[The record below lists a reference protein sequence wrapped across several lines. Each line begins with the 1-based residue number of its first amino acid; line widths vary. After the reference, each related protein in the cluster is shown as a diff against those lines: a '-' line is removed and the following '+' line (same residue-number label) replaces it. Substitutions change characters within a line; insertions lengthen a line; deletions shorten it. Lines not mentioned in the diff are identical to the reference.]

1 MAEDLASYLKHH
13 YPDGTGEG
21 QGDQVRMAFA
31 AATYAAMLNV
41 IHAGHT
47 LDSEGI
53 KNYMTSIIEEAEQT
67 MFDFSMF
74 QKRN

>member
-13 YPDGTGEG
+13 YPDGTGQE

-41 IHAGHT
+41 VQAGHT
-47 LDSEGI
+47 MKADGI
-53 KNYMTSIIEEAEQT
+53 KAYITSILEEAEKAMQEFT
-67 MFDFSMF
+67 MF

>member
-13 YPDGTGEG
+13 YPDGTGEE

-41 IHAGHT
+41 IQAGHT
-47 LDSEGI
+47 LNPEGI
-53 KNYMTSIIEEAEQT
+53 KNYITSIIEESEKALRE
-67 MFDFSMF
+67 FSLF